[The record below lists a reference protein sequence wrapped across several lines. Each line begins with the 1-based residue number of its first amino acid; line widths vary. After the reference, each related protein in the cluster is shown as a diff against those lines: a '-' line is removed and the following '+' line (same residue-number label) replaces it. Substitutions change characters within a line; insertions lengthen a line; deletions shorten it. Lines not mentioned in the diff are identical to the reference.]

1 MGVHGVG
8 VGVGLEGGLAPGG
21 AAVDISPISRPYLA
35 HISPISPYLSRARR
49 RRCRYLAYISPIS
62 RPYLAY
68 LSLSL
73 SRQEAPLSMKQS
85 RWPLAYAM
93 RAGRCEAGVA
103 PMRLAWSGEIWG
115 DMGEM

>member
-35 HISPISPYLSRARR
+35 YISPISPY
-49 RRCRYLAYISPIS
+49 
-62 RPYLAY
+62 
-68 LSLSL
+68 L

-103 PMRLAWSGEIWG
+103 PMRLAWSGEI
-115 DMGEM
+115 